1 MPSLVSRVPTWAL
14 AALGV
19 LALAGAGGHAAVP
32 ALVWLAPIPWLLWSR
47 RARGWLPWLAM
58 AATLF
63 VALTAQLAT
72 IITDPIPWAFAPAFA
87 APMALTLFLV
97 FRLVEALRRATGDTW
112 FLYGYASLAALSD
125 VSSGAFGPTGS
136 WGTASAGLTDDLVLL
151 QLASLFGIGGIGFLV
166 AWVAAFLTT
175 LLDSPAPRTLLPH
188 GVALGAALLAATTY
202 GTWRLSQPSSG
213 PTVPVAAVVTDLGLS
228 TEGLPPRDALA
239 AEVDAMFDRTER
251 AADRGARLIVWN
263 EGATA
268 VFPEDE
274 AALLERASDT
284 ARRLDVDLVV
294 AWIRVTGEDPL
305 TFENK
310 AMFLDNR
317 GELLTTYHKRHPVP
331 GETEPSDNPV
341 PRLER
346 PYGTVSMG
354 ICYDHDFPEMSRA
367 HAAVGA
373 GLVALP
379 ASDWAG
385 IDPVHTLMA
394 RVRAI
399 EGGFSTVRAVRAS
412 ASAAFDDRGRVRGWM
427 SVEEDNDRVMV
438 TDVPTTPRRTL
449 YATVGDWPM
458 VLPGGVVL
466 GWIVIALVGVMRR
479 RGSGRMGAAQ
489 PRPPTRG
496 H

>member
-1 MPSLVSRVPTWAL
+1 MRSLVSRVPTWAL
-14 AALGV
+14 AALG
-19 LALAGAGGHAAVP
+19 ALAVFGAGGHAAVP

-58 AATLF
+58 AALL
-63 VALTAQLAT
+63 VVSMTAQLAT
-72 IITDPIPWAFAPAFA
+72 IISEPIPWVFALAFAV
-87 APMALTLFLV
+87 PMALSLFLA
-97 FRLVEALRRATGDTW
+97 FRLVEALRRATSDTW
-112 FLYGYASLAALSD
+112 FIYGYASLAALSD
-125 VSSGAFGPTGS
+125 VSSGAFGPAGS

-151 QLASLFGIGGIGFLV
+151 QLASILGIGGIAFLV
-166 AWVAAFLTT
+166 AWVGAFLTA

-188 GVALGAALLAATTY
+188 GLALGAALLATTAF
-202 GTWRLSQPSSG
+202 GTWRLSVPSSG

-228 TEGLPPRDALA
+228 PDGLPPREALDAEVEVLFARTELA
-239 AEVDAMFDRTER
+239 AS
-251 AADRGARLIVWN
+251 RGARLVVWN

-268 VFPEDE
+268 VLPEDE
-274 AALLERASDT
+274 DALLARAADT
-284 ARRLDVDLVV
+284 ARRLDIDVVV
-294 AWIRVTGEDPL
+294 AWIRVTGQDPL

-310 AMFLDNR
+310 AMFLDNE
-317 GELLTTYHKRHPVP
+317 GQLLTTYHKRHPVP

-354 ICYDHDFPEMSRA
+354 ICYDHDFPEMARA

-399 EGGFSTVRAVRAS
+399 EGGFSTMRAVRDS

-427 SVEEDNDRVMV
+427 SVEEDNDRVMLAEL
-438 TDVPTTPRRTL
+438 PTTPRWTL
-449 YATVGDWPM
+449 HAAIGDRPM
-458 VLPGGVVL
+458 VLPGAVVL
-466 GWIVIALVGVMRR
+466 GWIVVALVGVVRR
-479 RGSGRMGAAQ
+479 RLSPAPTPPAAAPPP
-489 PRPPTRG
+489 PRP
-496 H
+496 